1 MIPTAVTGKDSLVT
15 ASEVPVQPAPDMTT
29 EIIESGPLFRR
40 LSRSLPLSAQP
51 PSPVVDHGI
60 HLIST
65 PMDQLSNDGTCAPL
79 PPEGQ
84 ANESYY
90 IYGLVDPLALHQ
102 TGDQLLSIF
111 YVGKGRR
118 SRWVHHEKEER
129 RALNREE
136 VRLERRSSKAE
147 RIRMILDRG
156 QQVPAIRLSAGYLNE
171 ADAYHAEALAIDTVN
186 AALAAAGR
194 PQLTNATPGHHAGF
208 VWLGEHFVFTETTE
222 QDVDAVGASDKG
234 QGGTEIFVKGT
245 SDSITRPGQRR
256 ATAAALPDDVRDL
269 AGRVVAIDF
278 LGEDHPE
285 EIESRGWDP
294 FDPWTDVEARERARR
309 YWPIAAHRIR
319 SWLVEPETLPKY
331 LLLGIPEP
339 GGRTVVRYA
348 WQIDRQGPWEFY
360 TGWGRWGVPLSERV
374 RDHPRL
380 GSALYET
387 KNGRRQQVL
396 AGYASGIRVL
406 DAAITQSSRR

>member
-1 MIPTAVTGKDSLVT
+1 MDELSENGTGAPILPTRGK
-15 ASEVPVQPAPDMTT
+15 A
-29 EIIESGPLFRR
+29 G
-40 LSRSLPLSAQP
+40 
-51 PSPVVDHGI
+51 
-60 HLIST
+60 
-65 PMDQLSNDGTCAPL
+65 
-79 PPEGQ
+79 EG
-84 ANESYY
+84 YY

-111 YVGKGRR
+111 YVGKGSR
-118 SRWVHHEKEER
+118 SRWAHHETEER

-136 VRLERRSSKAE
+136 VLLVRHSSKAE
-147 RIRMILDRG
+147 RIRKILDRG

-171 ADAYHAEALAIDTVN
+171 ADAYRAEALAINTVN

-194 PQLTNATPGHHAGF
+194 PPLTNATPGHHAGF
-208 VWLGEHFVFTETTE
+208 VWLGEHFAFTETTE
-222 QDVDAVGASDKG
+222 QDVDPAAAPDHG
-234 QGGTEIFVKGT
+234 QGVTEILVKGT

-256 ATAAALPDDVRDL
+256 ATIDFLPDDVRDL
-269 AGRVVAIDF
+269 AGRVVAIDS

-285 EIESRGWDP
+285 VIESRGWHP
-294 FDPWTDVEARERARR
+294 FDPWTDLEARERARR
-309 YWPIAAHRIR
+309 YWPIAADRIR
-319 SWLVEPETLPKY
+319 SWLVEPATLPKC

-348 WQIDRQGPWEFY
+348 WQIDPQGPWEFY
-360 TGWGRWGVPLSERV
+360 IDSRRWGVPLGGRV
-374 RDHPRL
+374 RNHPRL

-406 DAAITQSSRR
+406 DASIT